1 MEKKINLK
9 ERIALVK
16 SMDFICRN
24 INDEDVFMPW
34 LSVGVADGD
43 IPYNTLIDQV
53 TEDEIENLEYY
64 VDDNEAFGDLMACF
78 LRRMARAKKSGGLYC
93 NWVCSI
99 EDDITVEQANEYRGE
114 CNC

>member
-1 MEKKINLK
+1 MEKKIDFK
-9 ERIALVK
+9 ERVALVK
-16 SMDFICRN
+16 AMDFICRN

-64 VDDNEAFGDLMACF
+64 AEDETLSELMYFF
-78 LRRMARAKKSGGLYC
+78 LRRMVKAKKSGGLYC
-93 NWVCSI
+93 NRVLSKNAE
-99 EDDITVEQANEYRGE
+99 ED
-114 CNC
+114 

>member
-1 MEKKINLK
+1 MERKIDLK

-16 SMDFICRN
+16 AMDFICRN

-53 TEDEIENLEYY
+53 TQNEIESLEYY
-64 VDDNEAFGDLMACF
+64 AEDETFCYLMACF

-93 NWVCSI
+93 NYVSST
-99 EDDITVEQANEYRGE
+99 DDETTVEQANEYRGE